1 MEKSKYRG
9 EVSMKRLFAAIFT
22 VLILFVIYYD
32 LSTGTL
38 PLAVETSTQAQI
50 DEAEPD
56 TPDTQMSFFEKKVE
70 SGDTVLS
77 IIESQLDASIP
88 VSIDEIVQ
96 DFSSLNDGLEAEK
109 IQIGKK
115 YRFPDY
121 SNLHE

>member
-96 DFSSLNDGLEAEK
+96 DFSSLNDGLKAEK
-109 IQIGKK
+109 IQIDKK